1 MNSNDLEEMEGNL
14 EDILSKLNDYFE
26 LARRKSEHGLASKLI
41 SATDAVEGALA
52 ELDRVM
58 VNESRL
64 DNIERKRKRCTES
77 VNDAAEELAEVEE
90 PVKIKDVDEITP
102 ESDGY
107 GSLGSDAQFLID
119 EYIGD
124 LARKYYRNGHI
135 PEDEEEEIRDALV
148 PVYVEFEYW
157 APEDEDNYAGYE
169 DGQMMFIIDR
179 DNGDMCNIDLFNNG
193 GEFSYPDGVREL
205 VEDAAYKYLGITHD
219 KYYWCVP
226 SKG

>member
-1 MNSNDLEEMEGNL
+1 MKMNSNDLEGMKGNL

-41 SATDAVEGALA
+41 AATDAVEGALA

-64 DNIERKRKRCTES
+64 DNIEMKWKRYTES

-90 PVKIKDVDEITP
+90 PVKIKDVDEIRP
-102 ESDGY
+102 ESDGW

-124 LARKYYRNGHI
+124 LARRNYTNGRI
-135 PEDEEEEIRDALV
+135 PEGEE
-148 PVYVEFEYW
+148 
-157 APEDEDNYAGYE
+157 
-169 DGQMMFIIDR
+169 
-179 DNGDMCNIDLFNNG
+179 
-193 GEFSYPDGVREL
+193 
-205 VEDAAYKYLGITHD
+205 
-219 KYYWCVP
+219 
-226 SKG
+226 

>member
-1 MNSNDLEEMEGNL
+1 MKWKKYS
-14 EDILSKLNDYFE
+14 
-26 LARRKSEHGLASKLI
+26 
-41 SATDAVEGALA
+41 
-52 ELDRVM
+52 
-58 VNESRL
+58 
-64 DNIERKRKRCTES
+64 ES

-157 APEDEDNYAGYE
+157 AP
-169 DGQMMFIIDR
+169 
-179 DNGDMCNIDLFNNG
+179 
-193 GEFSYPDGVREL
+193 
-205 VEDAAYKYLGITHD
+205 
-219 KYYWCVP
+219 
-226 SKG
+226 

>member
-1 MNSNDLEEMEGNL
+1 MKWKKYS
-14 EDILSKLNDYFE
+14 
-26 LARRKSEHGLASKLI
+26 
-41 SATDAVEGALA
+41 
-52 ELDRVM
+52 
-58 VNESRL
+58 
-64 DNIERKRKRCTES
+64 ES
-77 VNDAAEELAEVEE
+77 VNDAADELAEVEE

-124 LARKYYRNGHI
+124 LARRNYTNGKI

-179 DNGDMCNIDLFNNG
+179 DNGDMCNIDLLNNE
-193 GEFSYPDGVREL
+193 GEFPYPDGVREL

>member
-1 MNSNDLEEMEGNL
+1 MKWK
-14 EDILSKLNDYFE
+14 KLN
-26 LARRKSEHGLASKLI
+26 
-41 SATDAVEGALA
+41 
-52 ELDRVM
+52 
-58 VNESRL
+58 
-64 DNIERKRKRCTES
+64 ES

-124 LARKYYRNGHI
+124 QARKYYTNRHI

-157 APEDEDNYAGYE
+157 APADADYEAGYD
-169 DGQMMFIIDR
+169 DGKVLFIIDKN
-179 DNGDMCNIDLFNNG
+179 DGSLCNVDYFECN
-193 GEFSYPDGVREL
+193 YPDNVYDE
-205 VEDAAYKYLGITHD
+205 VENAAYKYLGITHD
-219 KYYWCVP
+219 NYYWCVP